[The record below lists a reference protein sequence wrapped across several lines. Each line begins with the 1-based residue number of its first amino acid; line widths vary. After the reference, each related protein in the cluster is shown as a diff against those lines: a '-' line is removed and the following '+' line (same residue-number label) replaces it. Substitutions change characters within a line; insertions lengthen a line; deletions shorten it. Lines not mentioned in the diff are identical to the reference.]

1 MYDCLFSVTLFFFG
15 AFLLPVLLLVSK
27 EYVIFVKVTKNVVT
41 MARQKEGV
49 KPKNFV
55 RLRSKI
61 LANGNKSLYL
71 DIYRDGARNYEF
83 LKMYIVPDKN
93 NATARQQN
101 ENTLQAAEVIRSERQ
116 NAIVKGQAG
125 IADNSAKN
133 KLLLMDWLKIYRAKL
148 EKRQYKDISHVDN
161 LMRILA
167 GYKPATVVKLTTID
181 KGFAKG
187 FIDYLKHDYISYKGN
202 KRLQNSTIVDYVRTF
217 SVAINAAIKDGY
229 KIINPF
235 KLLSSDEKVK
245 QPDSHREYLSQE
257 ELQKLM
263 AIPCRRE
270 DIGKAYLFSCFSGL
284 RISDI
289 RLLKWKNIVTED
301 GQVFAT
307 LFMQKTGKE
316 LRIPL
321 PGKAI
326 EIMPVRGNDEDY
338 VFPLPSNPTIED
350 NLKKWAEAAEIKK
363 HLTFHTARHTYAT
376 LLLTLGADL
385 YTVSKMLGHTN
396 IATTQIY
403 AKVVDKKKVDAV
415 NLVNDMFNK

>member
-1 MYDCLFSVTLFFFG
+1 M
-15 AFLLPVLLLVSK
+15 
-27 EYVIFVKVTKNVVT
+27 
-41 MARQKEGV
+41 
-49 KPKNFV
+49 
-55 RLRSKI
+55 
-61 LANGNKSLYL
+61 ANGNKSLYL
-71 DIYRDGARNYEF
+71 DIYRDGVRSYEF
-83 LKMYIVPDKN
+83 LKMYLIPEKN
-93 NATARQQN
+93 NVTARQQN

-125 IADNSAKN
+125 ITDASAKN

-167 GYKPATVVKLTTID
+167 GYKPATMARLTGID
-181 KGFAKG
+181 KDFAKG
-187 FIDYLKHDYISYKGN
+187 FIDYLKHDYVSYKGN
-202 KRLQNSTIVDYVRTF
+202 KHLQNSTIVDYVRTF

-263 AIPCRRE
+263 ITPCRRD
-270 DIGKAYLFSCFSGL
+270 DIGKAYLFACFSGL

-289 RLLKWKNIVTED
+289 RALRWKNIIVED
-301 GQVFAT
+301 GQFFAM

-316 LRIPL
+316 LKIPL
-321 PGKAI
+321 PDKAM
-326 EIMPVRGNDEDY
+326 EIISIRGNDEDK
-338 VFPLPSNPTIED
+338 VFFLPSNPTVED
-350 NLKKWAEAAEIKK
+350 NLKKWAEAAGINK

-396 IATTQIY
+396 VATTQIY

-415 NLVNDMFNK
+415 NLVNDVFNK

>member
-1 MYDCLFSVTLFFFG
+1 
-15 AFLLPVLLLVSK
+15 
-27 EYVIFVKVTKNVVT
+27 
-41 MARQKEGV
+41 MARQKESV

-55 RLRSKI
+55 RLRNKK

-71 DIYRDGARNYEF
+71 DIYRDGVRSYEF
-83 LKMYIVPDKN
+83 LKMYLIPEKN
-93 NATARQQN
+93 NVTARQQN

-125 IADNSAKN
+125 ITDASAKN

-148 EKRQYKDISHVDN
+148 EKRQYKDISHADN

-167 GYKPATVVKLTTID
+167 GYKPATVAKLTTID

-187 FIDYLKHDYISYKGN
+187 FIDYLKHDYVSYKGN

-263 AIPCRRE
+263 ITPCRRD
-270 DIGKAYLFSCFSGL
+270 DIRKAYLFACFSGL

-326 EIMPVRGNDEDY
+326 EIMPVKGNDEDY